1 MFTSKSFRTISI
13 APSLG
18 APLIGCAVNNVSGEP

>member
-18 APLIGCAVNNVSGEP
+18 APLIGCAVSVDP